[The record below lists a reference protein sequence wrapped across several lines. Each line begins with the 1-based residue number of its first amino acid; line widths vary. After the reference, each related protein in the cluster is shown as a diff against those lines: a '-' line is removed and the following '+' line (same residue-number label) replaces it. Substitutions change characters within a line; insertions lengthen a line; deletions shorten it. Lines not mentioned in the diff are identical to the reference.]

1 MPSATVD
8 LYLYDLDCIE
18 PTKLEVERVL
28 SAEEIDRAARFKFA
42 PLGHRYTMAHLL
54 LRVVLASYLKTSPA
68 ELTFQVGSHGKPHLV
83 DGPAFNI
90 AHCASTLLIGV
101 AHEGCLGVD
110 VEHMRDFESLDEI
123 VLKNFSSVERAEW
136 QAAAPGERVRVFL
149 RAWTRKESLI
159 KAIGKG
165 LSVPLGAFSVSLA
178 DTDGN
183 ALRDARQV
191 VSDPDRWSIRSVPL
205 RSDIETAV
213 AWNRSRFDV
222 RVVSESD
229 APLP

>member
-8 LYLYDLDCIE
+8 LYSYDLDRIDA
-18 PTKLEVERVL
+18 TKLDVERVL

-42 PLGHRYTMAHLL
+42 ELRRRYTIAHLL
-54 LRVVLASYLKTSPA
+54 LRVVLSSHAKSSPS
-68 ELTFQVGSHGKPHLV
+68 ELIFRAGSHGKPHLV
-83 DGPAFNI
+83 DGPAFNM
-90 AHCASTLLIGV
+90 AHSESTLLIGV
-101 AHEGCLGVD
+101 ADGGRLGVD
-110 VEHMRDFESLDEI
+110 VERLRDFDSIDALVE
-123 VLKNFSSVERAEW
+123 KNFSAAECVEWR
-136 QAAAPGERVRVFL
+136 AAAPEERTDMFL
-149 RAWTRKESLI
+149 RAWTRKEAFI

-165 LSVPLGAFSVSLA
+165 LSVPLAEFSVSLA

-191 VSDPDRWSIRSVPL
+191 VSDPDRWSVQSVPL
-205 RSDIETAV
+205 RAGIEAAV
-213 AWNRSRFDV
+213 AWDRPCFDV